1 MYPLDLVYAMTIGAQ
16 STPPTVLVGGVL
28 LVIGGAWMVWS
39 ILCRPSGEVV
49 SVQAQP
55 SVQ

>member
-1 MYPLDLVYAMTIGAQ
+1 VYAATIGPQ
-16 STPPTVLVGGVL
+16 STPPTVRVGAAL
-28 LVIGGAWMVWS
+28 LVIGGGWMAFSV
-39 ILCRPSGEVV
+39 LRRPSSAQAV